1 MDEYVKKIIE
11 VCTEAEPAQ
20 KMTFD
25 NFASYVL
32 CVEKDETNK
41 VNISIYEKNAIKR
54 EGRYKDLLID
64 NKVGIHVSDLYNVL
78 TAIINE
84 EGKL

>member
-41 VNISIYEKNAIKR
+41 VNISIYEKNAIIYITNEK
-54 EGRYKDLLID
+54 LL
-64 NKVGIHVSDLYNVL
+64 VMFYLYL
-78 TAIINE
+78 F
-84 EGKL
+84 